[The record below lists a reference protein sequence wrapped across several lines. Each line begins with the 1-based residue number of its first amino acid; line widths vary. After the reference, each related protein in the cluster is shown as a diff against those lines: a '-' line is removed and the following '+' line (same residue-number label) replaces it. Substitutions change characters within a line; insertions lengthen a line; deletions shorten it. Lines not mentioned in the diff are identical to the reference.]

1 MKKLLLFITLNLL
14 VFASVD
20 INNASVKDLATLKGV
35 GAKKAEVIVAYRK
48 DHCFKNADEL
58 TKIKGIGKK
67 IVQKN
72 RDEIVVGECKN

>member
-20 INNASVKDLATLKGV
+20 INNALVKDLATLKGV
-35 GAKKAEVIVAYRK
+35 GVKKAEVIVAYRK